1 MIFASFTTVSYKKF
15 YLFKDEDGVKIE
27 EIRKY
32 FKTRYINS
40 NMSYNYIS
48 HEEDGNK
55 VELSYNNRNNAN
67 ILVYGKNRNA
77 DSLVL
82 NINEDEYGMQLE
94 NNEYF
99 LAIYPEELELNNEV
113 VENIYDGNEDFKFSI
128 KFLDK
133 DEREVK
139 NILLVKE
146 NN

>member
-1 MIFASFTTVSYKKF
+1 MIFASFTTLSYKKF
-15 YLFKDEDGVKIE
+15 YLVK
-27 EIRKY
+27 
-32 FKTRYINS
+32 
-40 NMSYNYIS
+40 
-48 HEEDGNK
+48 
-55 VELSYNNRNNAN
+55 
-67 ILVYGKNRNA
+67 
-77 DSLVL
+77 
-82 NINEDEYGMQLE
+82 DEYGMKLE

-99 LAIYPEELELNNEV
+99 LVIYPEELELNNEL

>member
-1 MIFASFTTVSYKKF
+1 MIFLSFTTVSYKKF

>member
-113 VENIYDGNEDFKFSI
+113 VENIYDGNEDFN
-128 KFLDK
+128 FLL
-133 DEREVK
+133 
-139 NILLVKE
+139 NF
-146 NN
+146 